1 MFIRTPIHPP
11 PPPARSG
18 MSLSRMASPTQMP
31 DTRSVA
37 ASRFT
42 AGWGDMDFNGHM
54 RNTAYLDKAADARLR
69 FFARNGFPMEEF
81 QRQGFGPVVQRDCI
95 HYYREVR
102 LLESIE
108 VGVELAGLSPSGD
121 RFVIRNTFQ
130 RDDGVLL
137 ARVDSAGGWLDLRQ
151 RRLIAPPA
159 DLLDALRS
167 LPRCK
172 DFEVLAPSIKQAA

>member
-1 MFIRTPIHPP
+1 
-11 PPPARSG
+11 
-18 MSLSRMASPTQMP
+18 
-31 DTRSVA
+31 
-37 ASRFT
+37 
-42 AGWGDMDFNGHM
+42 
-54 RNTAYLDKAADARLR
+54 
-69 FFARNGFPMEEF
+69 
-81 QRQGFGPVVQRDCI
+81 VQRDCI

-130 RDDGVLL
+130 RDDGVVL
-137 ARVDSAGGWLDLRQ
+137 ARVDSAGGWLDLRE

-159 DLLDALRS
+159 ELLDTLRS
-167 LPRCK
+167 LPRCR

>member
-1 MFIRTPIHPP
+1 MFIRTPIHPTP
-11 PPPARSG
+11 PPRNAMASQARSTSAFPAMG
-18 MSLSRMASPTQMP
+18 A
-31 DTRSVA
+31 DAV
-37 ASRFT
+37 SRFT

-69 FFARNGFPMEEF
+69 FFAKNGFPMHEF

-159 DLLDALRS
+159 DLLAALRS

-172 DFEVLAPSIKQAA
+172 DFELLESSLKQCA